1 MRWTGISSLGRPR
14 PLSLRLRL
22 GIGVIAI
29 VLVTTLGLAST
40 ALFFV
45 KRHMQASIAQE
56 QFARISAMAD
66 AVDEKFIGRR
76 VLLRT
81 FSASVQTLQLKDSAG
96 LQEFLVA
103 HQKPLRESF
112 DNVAFLDAKGDLVA
126 NLNGAA
132 RIGMVN
138 VADRPYFIDTV
149 ASKSGVISQPYVN
162 RLNAQAQIAVTQP
175 VLDADGAVRWIISGS
190 INLTEE
196 NFLGE
201 LAKVKFGKTGYMFV
215 VNRDGIV
222 IDHPQNDRILK
233 HVDAFGSRNEASSRA
248 IAGFEG
254 VTEAMNRFGVY
265 GLYAFKQTQQT
276 NWVMGSIYPRAE
288 AFQEINRIEKLAWG
302 GALLLTM
309 LAGGLTLIVLNRQL
323 APLTRLHDHMQHSRA
338 LATYTPT
345 RDMPSQPEI
354 RDMAHTFDT
363 LMLEREEAQNQ
374 LLARESRLSSILK
387 HAPDA
392 YVSIDA
398 SGVITEWNRQAEH
411 TFGWTK
417 EEALGKSLP
426 EVLIPAAQRH
436 AHTAG
441 FDKFVRT
448 GTGPVVDHRQEMQAL
463 HKDGHEIPV
472 ELSIAAIRQGD
483 AYAANAFL
491 RDITERRQAQA
502 ELAASEKR
510 VRDIA
515 DHVPALIG
523 YFDADLNMHFA
534 NGPARRLFGMDALR
548 RYDMQS
554 ALGHATYQQ
563 HAPHLAKVLAGER
576 VSFEAASVQGADQ
589 HYQAHMVPDVGDD
602 GVVKGFY
609 TMTFDVSELKRAERK
624 LIELSR
630 VDALTQLPNRRGFL
644 EKVDEALARCQ
655 RNGRAM
661 ALMYLDIDSFKQI
674 NDTHGHGVGDDVLI
688 GFSRRLQI
696 DLRQTDTVARL
707 AGDEFVIILEG
718 LQAPGQ
724 AEIVAAKLVATIR
737 KPMLVQNDLW
747 LSVTAS
753 IGVAVVDSIE
763 RSHERPTVLREILT
777 ATDLIAHA
785 DRALYEAKRAGRNGF
800 YLVTT

>member
-1 MRWTGISSLGRPR
+1 M
-14 PLSLRLRL
+14 
-22 GIGVIAI
+22 
-29 VLVTTLGLAST
+29 
-40 ALFFV
+40 
-45 KRHMQASIAQE
+45 
-56 QFARISAMAD
+56 
-66 AVDEKFIGRR
+66 
-76 VLLRT
+76 LLRN
-81 FSASVQTLQLKDSAG
+81 FSASVQTLQLNDGSR

-103 HQKPLRESF
+103 HEKPLRECF
-112 DNVAFLDAKGDLVA
+112 DNVAFLDARGDLVA

-132 RIGMVN
+132 RIGTVN

-175 VLDADGAVRWIISGS
+175 VLDADGAVRWVISGS

-196 NFLGE
+196 NFLGD
-201 LAKVKFGKTGYMFV
+201 LAKVRFGKTGYMFV

-233 HVDAFGSRNEASSRA
+233 HVDAFGSRNEATGRA

-302 GALLLTM
+302 GALLLTV
-309 LAGGLTLIVLNRQL
+309 LAGGLTLAVLHRQL
-323 APLTRLHDHMQHSRA
+323 APLTRLHDHMQHARA
-338 LATYTPT
+338 SATYTPSL
-345 RDMPSQPEI
+345 DAPSQPEI
-354 RDMAHTFDT
+354 RDMARTFDT

-374 LLARESRLSSILK
+374 LLAREARLSSILK

-392 YVSIDA
+392 FVSIDA
-398 SGVITEWNRQAEH
+398 SGAITEWNRQAER

-426 EVLIPAAQRH
+426 EVLIPGAQRR
-436 AHTAG
+436 AHTTG
-441 FDKFVRT
+441 FHEFVRT
-448 GTGPVVDHRQEMQAL
+448 GTGPVVDRRQEMQAL

-472 ELSIAAIRQGD
+472 ELSVAAIRQGE

-523 YFDADLNMHFA
+523 YFDADLQMHFA
-534 NGPARRLFGMDALR
+534 NGPARRLFGIETSR
-548 RYDMQS
+548 QYDMQS
-554 ALGHATYQQ
+554 ALGHDTYQQ
-563 HAPHLAKVLAGER
+563 HAPHLAKVMAGER

-589 HYQAHMVPDVGDD
+589 HYQAHMVPDVSDG

-609 TMTFDVSELKRAERK
+609 IMTFDVSELKRAERK
-624 LIELSR
+624 LIDLTR
-630 VDALTQLPNRRGFL
+630 MDALTQLPNRRGFL
-644 EKVDEALARCQ
+644 EKVDEALARC
-655 RNGRAM
+655 RRSGRAM

-674 NDTHGHGVGDDVLI
+674 NDTHGHGVGDEVLI

-696 DLRQTDTVARL
+696 DLRQTDTVARM

-718 LQAPGQ
+718 LHEQEQAGL
-724 AEIVAAKLVATIR
+724 VTAKLLKSIR
-737 KPMLVQNDLW
+737 KPVPLQDDLW
-747 LSVTAS
+747 LSVTVS
-753 IGVAVVDSIE
+753 IGVAVVDSLE
-763 RSHERPTVLREILT
+763 RSHERSTVSPQGI
-777 ATDLIAHA
+777 
-785 DRALYEAKRAGRNGF
+785 
-800 YLVTT
+800 